1 MKGIFSRF
9 NKTDETDENDK
20 TKELKKLM
28 ATKKKIMKS
37 RLSSDAKKRLLIK
50 LDRKINTATT
60 ASSNNQS
67 PKLSFLKKFKKNM
80 KKKINTGT
88 TASSNNQSPKFSFLK
103 KFKKIMKKNINKA
116 ITASSQITVGGE
128 TYSSWEDAY
137 NDLSGDYD
145 ELTSKHDILSGN
157 YSGDIKDAAK
167 QLNTK
172 AKLQNEELIPKFS
185 VKQSKVQYQTEQISS
200 LNYYV
205 FYLIWIYAFLAAFFI
220 INLFIS
226 KKTKQISLYVKLL
239 IVLLLFLY
247 PYYVT
252 SLQDLLYEIGRY
264 AGNMFYGSVYHSPDY

>member
-1 MKGIFSRF
+1 MGIFNR
-9 NKTDETDENDK
+9 
-20 TKELKKLM
+20 
-28 ATKKKIMKS
+28 
-37 RLSSDAKKRLLIK
+37 
-50 LDRKINTATT
+50 
-60 ASSNNQS
+60 
-67 PKLSFLKKFKKNM
+67 FKKNDTTETENSNPAPKLNIFNKI
-80 KKKINTGT
+80 KKKTNNILKK
-88 TASSNNQSPKFSFLK
+88 APSNNFQTNTNDPIDNNPSAATE
-103 KFKKIMKKNINKA
+103 ITIDGNI
-116 ITASSQITVGGE
+116 
-128 TYSSWEDAY
+128 YSSWEEAY
-137 NDLSGDYD
+137 EDLSGNYD
-145 ELTSKHDILSGN
+145 SLSTN

-205 FYLIWIYAFLAAFFI
+205 FYLIWIYAFLAAFFM

-239 IVLLLFLY
+239 IALLLFLY

-264 AGNMFYGSVYHSPDY
+264 AGNMLYGSVYHSPDY

>member
-1 MKGIFSRF
+1 MGLVNQLKQIWEKYDTLESDY
-9 NKTDETDENDK
+9 NTLESDYNTLTTNYN
-20 TKELKKLM
+20 ELSGDYDTL
-28 ATKKKIMKS
+28 
-37 RLSSDAKKRLLIK
+37 
-50 LDRKINTATT
+50 TT
-60 ASSNNQS
+60 N
-67 PKLSFLKKFKKNM
+67 
-80 KKKINTGT
+80 
-88 TASSNNQSPKFSFLK
+88 
-103 KFKKIMKKNINKA
+103 
-116 ITASSQITVGGE
+116 
-128 TYSSWEDAY
+128 Y
-137 NDLSGDYD
+137 NDLSG
-145 ELTSKHDILSGN
+145 N
-157 YSGDIKDAAK
+157 YSKDIKDAAK
-167 QLNTK
+167 QLTAK

-205 FYLIWIYAFLAAFFI
+205 FYLIWIYAFLAAFFM

>member
-1 MKGIFSRF
+1 MG
-9 NKTDETDENDK
+9 THEDD
-20 TKELKKLM
+20 
-28 ATKKKIMKS
+28 
-37 RLSSDAKKRLLIK
+37 IK
-50 LDRKINTATT
+50 TAT
-60 ASSNNQS
+60 
-67 PKLSFLKKFKKNM
+67 
-80 KKKINTGT
+80 
-88 TASSNNQSPKFSFLK
+88 
-103 KFKKIMKKNINKA
+103 
-116 ITASSQITVGGE
+116 
-128 TYSSWEDAY
+128 
-137 NDLSGDYD
+137 
-145 ELTSKHDILSGN
+145 
-157 YSGDIKDAAK
+157 K

-205 FYLIWIYAFLAAFFI
+205 FYLIWIYAFLAAFFM

-264 AGNMFYGSVYHSPDY
+264 AGNMFYGSVYHSPDF